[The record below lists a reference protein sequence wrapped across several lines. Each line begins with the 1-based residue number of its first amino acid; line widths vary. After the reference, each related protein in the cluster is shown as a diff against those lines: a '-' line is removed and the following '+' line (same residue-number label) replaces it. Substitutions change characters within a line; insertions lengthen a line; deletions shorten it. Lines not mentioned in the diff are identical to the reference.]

1 MLVLCVYPRRTCAA
15 RVTVLVLCVCL
26 SICLSGTTF
35 YGTTRNEAM
44 NLGYQEVCFDGVDP
58 LGGSPQL

>member
-1 MLVLCVYPRRTCAA
+1 MLVLGVYPRHTCAA

-26 SICLSGTTF
+26 SGTTF
-35 YGTTRNEAM
+35 SGTTRNEAM
-44 NLGYQEVCFDGVDP
+44 NLGYQEVCFNGVDP